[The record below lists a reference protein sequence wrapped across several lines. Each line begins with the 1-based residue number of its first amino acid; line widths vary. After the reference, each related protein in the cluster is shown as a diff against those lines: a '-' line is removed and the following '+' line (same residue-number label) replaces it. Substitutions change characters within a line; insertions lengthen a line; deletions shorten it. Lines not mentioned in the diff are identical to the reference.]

1 MKYIGMDSSRQLIT
15 RERIKE
21 ESSHPGNPGTSV
33 QNANLSSSS
42 TSGYVSG
49 QDEDAGRGC
58 DREYV
63 PDSVFSSDNPF
74 FSSENAVAISTV
86 EDLSSAVERCKARI
100 FESPECSEERKWLVR
115 NLIELQIFLQEK
127 KEVEKTD
134 VDSTNSSY
142 GKMRIVMGHHFILQK
157 QINAK
162 HYCERCSGVIWGMVH
177 SWYQCRDCSYCCHL
191 KCVTN
196 VCRICAHV
204 KASEDPVYVM
214 KICPE
219 VGLSMQSYRCAECKT
234 HITFVPKG
242 LSCFGRP
249 FSSDNMIEPRR
260 CDYDGKY
267 YCHSC
272 HWNALSV
279 IPARVIHNWDF
290 EERRVCQSS
299 KQFLTLMAKRP
310 VLKLEELNPLLFN
323 FVTELG
329 DVKKVREDILIMK
342 KYFVSCKN
350 AIDNRILWKL
360 QDRLH
365 FAENVDSY
373 SLQDLIDLN
382 SGELLTYLQSIL
394 EVFEKHIKQDCQL
407 CSGKGYICEF
417 CKVQIIIFPFD
428 KSTITC
434 QKCQSV
440 FHKYCWTTKNQQCPK
455 CERVFR
461 RNLESLDNLSL
472 EDT

>member
-177 SWYQCRDCSYCCHL
+177 SWYQCR
-191 KCVTN
+191 
-196 VCRICAHV
+196 
-204 KASEDPVYVM
+204 
-214 KICPE
+214 
-219 VGLSMQSYRCAECKT
+219 
-234 HITFVPKG
+234 
-242 LSCFGRP
+242 
-249 FSSDNMIEPRR
+249 DNMIEPRR